1 MQSGKGA
8 GGDGRTGERMCLV
21 LGTCTLRNGYDGGFY
36 GSLTTHVGRKRQNVQ
51 RTQQEN
57 KHLRKR
63 TCTDDGHVIREDPQ
77 TTRGACDRGPASG
90 AEGFPGEARRR
101 SARLSREGPGCGTA
115 GAPEVGGWQE
125 RSRFGGSG
133 RRRGG
138 FLQNEPDSYRTTR
151 QHPSIHPK
159 ELKASVPT
167 KTHTRMFTAA
177 LSVIAKTRSHQDA
190 LVGGDHPDSSRS
202 FRAKKK

>member
-1 MQSGKGA
+1 M
-8 GGDGRTGERMCLV
+8 
-21 LGTCTLRNGYDGGFY
+21 
-36 GSLTTHVGRKRQNVQ
+36 Q

-57 KHLRKR
+57 KRLRKR
-63 TCTDDGHVIREDPQ
+63 TCADDGPVIREDPQ
-77 TTRGACDRGPASG
+77 TTRGACGRGSASG

-101 SARLSREGPGCGTA
+101 SARLSRKGPGCGTA
-115 GAPEVGGWQE
+115 GAHAVGGWQE
-125 RSRFGGSG
+125 RGRFGGSG

-138 FLQNEPDSYRTTR
+138 FLQNEPDSYRTTQ

-167 KTHTRMFTAA
+167 KTHTRVFTAA

-190 LVGGDHPDSSRS
+190 LGGWGPPRQQIIQG
-202 FRAKKK
+202 